1 MDDASEDRIK
11 VSIGK
16 QEASTQTSNLLQ
28 ESNQALYRIPVF
40 LSYATPYNT
49 LQALFLE
56 NITNA
61 IRAALLFPR
70 TLGPSDQYTETPLTS
85 IRRMILSSYGLM
97 AIAFRRSFVT
107 QATSR
112 PGTSRQ
118 QVFNDFWLT
127 SPYLQIEP
135 SMAYQRGLP
144 LMLLVEEGVST
155 NSVFGGILEQGAAPF
170 TIITFNLQN
179 EQAIEAF
186 FNTAF
191 WTETFAD
198 WACQV
203 RSGYDRQ
210 TEPEFQFTC

>member
-1 MDDASEDRIK
+1 MDDASEDRLK

-16 QEASTQTSNLLQ
+16 QESSPQTSTLLQ

-49 LQALFLE
+49 LQALFLD
-56 NITNA
+56 NVVNA
-61 IRAALLFPR
+61 IRTALLFPR

-85 IRRMILSSYGLM
+85 IRRMISSSYGLI

-112 PGTSRQ
+112 PGTPRQ
-118 QVFNDFWLT
+118 QIFNDFWLT

-179 EQAIEAF
+179 EQAIDAF
-186 FNTAF
+186 FNSAF
-191 WTETFAD
+191 WIETFAD

-210 TEPEFQFTC
+210 TEPEFKYTC